1 MTQPGLM
8 AWRSIKTRDQ
18 TIMTTLSLEAVSTV
32 RSSAYRKTA
41 WRLMPFLM
49 LCYLCAYLDR
59 VNVGFAKLQMMN
71 DLALSETVYGLGAG
85 VFFIGYFLSEVPS
98 NIILHKVG
106 ARVWIARIMITW
118 GIVSALFAF
127 VETAWQFY
135 ALRFLLGIA
144 EAGLAPGLLLYLTYW
159 FPSYR
164 RARMT
169 VLWFIAIPLSG
180 MVGGPLSGWIMNH
193 FAGVH
198 GWAGWQWMFV
208 LEAVPTVVVGLLV
221 LSYLKDGVHQATWLN
236 DEEKALITREQAED
250 DQQKV
255 THASIG
261 EFIRDRRLWLL
272 AAIYFCVVM
281 GQYAI
286 TFWLP
291 PLVRNAGVSDPLH
304 IGFLT
309 SLPYL
314 CAIAAM
320 LLVGRS
326 GDKHRERR
334 WHLIVP
340 MIAGAIGLSLAAMMG
355 GNPTL
360 SILSLCLAASG
371 ILSATSLFWM
381 LPTTL
386 LGGVSA
392 AAGIAAVNSLANLA
406 GFCSPYLIGW
416 ITTLTGSSAIGMY
429 LITGVLFLGA
439 SLVLRIPAA
448 LVNR

>member
-1 MTQPGLM
+1 MT
-8 AWRSIKTRDQ
+8 T
-18 TIMTTLSLEAVSTV
+18 TTLSADAVTTV
-32 RSSAYRKTA
+32 RSNAYRKTA

-71 DLALSETVYGLGAG
+71 DLALSEAVYGLGAG
-85 VFFIGYFLSEVPS
+85 MFFIGYFLCEVPS
-98 NIILHKVG
+98 NIILHRVG
-106 ARVWIARIMITW
+106 ARIWIARIMITW
-118 GIVSALFAF
+118 GIISALFAF

-135 ALRFLLGIA
+135 VLRFLLGVA

-169 VLWFIAIPLSG
+169 VLWFVAIPLSG
-180 MVGGPLSGWIMNH
+180 MIGGPLSGWIMNS
-193 FAGVH
+193 FAGYH

-208 LEAVPTVVVGLLV
+208 IEAIPTVVVGLMV
-221 LSYLKDGVHQATWLN
+221 LGYLKDGVHQATWLN
-236 DEEKALITREQAED
+236 DEEKALVLRELEED
-250 DQQKV
+250 NSQKV
-255 THASIG
+255 VHESTGA
-261 EFIRDRRLWLL
+261 FIRDRRLWLL
-272 AAIYFCVVM
+272 AGIYFCVVM

-291 PLVRNAGVSDPLH
+291 TLVRNAGVSDPLH
-304 IGFLT
+304 IGLL
-309 SLPYL
+309 SSVPYI
-314 CAIAAM
+314 CAIVAM
-320 LLVGRS
+320 LLMGRS

-334 WHLIVP
+334 WHLVIP
-340 MIAGAIGLSLAAMMG
+340 MIAGAAGLSLAALMG
-355 GNPTL
+355 GNLVL
-360 SILSLCLAASG
+360 SIMSLCLAAAG
-371 ILSATSLFWM
+371 ILSASSLFWM

-392 AAGIAAVNSLANLA
+392 AAGIAAVNSFANLA

-416 ITTLTGSSAIGMY
+416 ITTTTGSSAIGMY
-429 LITGVLFLGA
+429 LITGVLIFGA
-439 SLVLRIPAA
+439 FLVLRVPAA

>member
-1 MTQPGLM
+1 
-8 AWRSIKTRDQ
+8 
-18 TIMTTLSLEAVSTV
+18 MTTLSLEAVSTV
-32 RSSAYRKTA
+32 RANAYRKTA

-71 DLALSETVYGLGAG
+71 DLALSEAVYGLGAG
-85 VFFIGYFLSEVPS
+85 MFFIGYFLCEVPS

-180 MVGGPLSGWIMNH
+180 MVGGPLSGWIMTH
-193 FAGVH
+193 FAGVQ

-208 LEAVPTVVVGLLV
+208 LEAVPTIVVGLFV
-221 LSYLKDGVHQATWLN
+221 LSYLKDGVHQASWLN
-236 DEEKALITREQAED
+236 DEEKALVTRELAED
-250 DQQKV
+250 NLQKV
-255 THASIG
+255 THASVG

-291 PLVRNAGVSDPLH
+291 TLVRNAGVADPMK
-304 IGFLT
+304 IGMLT

-326 GDKHRERR
+326 GDKHQERR

-340 MIAGAIGLSLAAMMG
+340 MIVGALGLTLAALLG
-355 GNPTL
+355 GNLLL

-371 ILSATSLFWM
+371 VLSASSMFWM

-392 AAGIAAVNSLANLA
+392 AAGIAAVNSFANLA

-416 ITTLTGSSAIGMY
+416 ITTQTGSSAIGMY
-429 LITGVLFLGA
+429 LITGVLVGGA
-439 SLVLRIPAA
+439 VLVLRIPAA

>member
-1 MTQPGLM
+1 MIT
-8 AWRSIKTRDQ
+8 
-18 TIMTTLSLEAVSTV
+18 TTLSADAATTV
-32 RSSAYRKTA
+32 RSNAYRKTA

-71 DLALSETVYGLGAG
+71 DLALSEAVYGLGAG
-85 VFFIGYFLSEVPS
+85 MFFIGYFLCEVPS
-98 NIILHKVG
+98 NIILHRVG

-118 GIVSALFAF
+118 GIISGMFAF

-135 ALRFLLGIA
+135 VLRFLLGVA

-169 VLWFIAIPLSG
+169 VLWFVAIPLSG
-180 MVGGPLSGWIMNH
+180 MIGGPLSGWIMNS
-193 FAGVH
+193 FAGYH

-208 LEAVPTVVVGLLV
+208 IEAIPTVVVGLMV
-221 LSYLKDGVHQATWLN
+221 LGYLKDGVHQATWLN
-236 DEEKALITREQAED
+236 DDEKALVLRELEED
-250 DQQKV
+250 NSQKV
-255 THASIG
+255 VHESTGA
-261 EFIRDRRLWLL
+261 FIRDRRLWLL
-272 AAIYFCVVM
+272 AGIYFCVVM

-291 PLVRNAGVSDPLH
+291 TLVRNAGVSDPLH
-304 IGFLT
+304 IGLL
-309 SLPYL
+309 SSVPYI
-314 CAIAAM
+314 CAIVAM
-320 LLVGRS
+320 LLMGRS

-334 WHLIVP
+334 WHLVIP
-340 MIAGAIGLSLAAMMG
+340 MIAGAAGLSLAAVMG
-355 GNPTL
+355 GNLLL
-360 SILSLCLAASG
+360 SIMSLCLAAAG
-371 ILSATSLFWM
+371 ILSASSLFWM

-392 AAGIAAVNSLANLA
+392 AAGIAAVNSFANLA

-416 ITTLTGSSAIGMY
+416 VTSTTGSSAIGMY
-429 LITGVLFLGA
+429 LITCVLIFGA
-439 SLVLRIPAA
+439 FLVLRVPAA